1 MAMTRK
7 LFCISSLLF
16 CALPIAAQTPQ
27 QPFNAPGR
35 YEIESV
41 ASGQVLDVST
51 SDNSEVQ
58 QYTRTDRE
66 NQQWDIQP
74 AGGGYFY
81 IRSVGT
87 GKVLSLADGSG
98 RKGTHVI
105 VYQQHGGQ
113 DQLWQIVSV
122 APAQFKIISKYG
134 RMLDLPN
141 GSDERGTHLQIWDP
155 RDNKNQLFRLVLV
168 SAASP
173 SAYQGMNPSAPWA
186 PQPPRQASPNW
197 RREQAARACRTE
209 VSHHIADVPLS
220 EIAVDPVSRSAQ
232 GNLIVMWRTPRGSSG
247 FCEVDPSEQIV
258 EFKVEQ
264 MSR

>member
-1 MAMTRK
+1 MTRK
-7 LFCISSLLF
+7 LFFLSSLLF

-27 QPFNAPGR
+27 QSFNAPGR

-41 ASGQVLDVST
+41 VSGQLLDVST
-51 SDNSEVQ
+51 SDNTKVQ
-58 QYTRTDRE
+58 QYPRTDRA

-87 GKVLSLADGSG
+87 GKLLSLADGSS

-122 APAQFKIISKYG
+122 APAQFKIISKFG
-134 RMLDLPN
+134 RMLDVPD
-141 GSDERGTHLQIWDP
+141 GSHDRGKHLQIWDP
-155 RDNKNQLFRLVLV
+155 RNNQNQLFRLILV
-168 SAASP
+168 SAAPRS
-173 SAYQGMNPSAPWA
+173 SGWNGNPSASYE
-186 PQPPRQASPNW
+186 PQSRQPRSRDW

-209 VSHHIADVPLS
+209 VSHHIADLPES
-220 EIAVDPVSRSAQ
+220 EIAADPVSRNEQ

-247 FCEVDPSEQIV
+247 FCTVTPSDQIV